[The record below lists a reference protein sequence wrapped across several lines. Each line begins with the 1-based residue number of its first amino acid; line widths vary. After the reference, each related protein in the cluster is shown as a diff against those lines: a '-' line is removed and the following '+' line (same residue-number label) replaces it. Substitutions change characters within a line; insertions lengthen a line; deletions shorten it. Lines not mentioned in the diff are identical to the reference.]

1 MIWSTKAIKSWARL
15 SATAPSST
23 MPLRTCTICPAGW
36 TDRQDAGR
44 YHLERREDG
53 ALFGFAVGP
62 QSWKQ
67 FLHPPVETLL
77 TARNGDDGVTVT
89 NERTKP
95 PRFAKS
101 SACGPARS
109 TPSASRIRFFAK
121 GRIRMRLTSCGAAM
135 HLSLLSIVVR
145 PEALASAFQCRWGRK
160 VDAGFDLALTQL
172 VDENRHEFL
181 VEVGSEG
188 GAEILGH
195 VPHRSGTAAQVAAA
209 EAVVTRTASQMGR
222 ALETDGI
229 KALLLDN
236 LNHPRWDEVAERCLT
251 CAQLHHGVPDLFL
264 HHGGGPPIL
273 PADPPRAAKVGFLL
287 HDGFLP
293 HPWWQRARDRELAVP
308 AMDDA
313 QARHVDRSIRRVGC
327 VGCGRCITWCPVG
340 IDITEEA
347 AAIRANRQ
355 RTKGKVHGGT

>member
-1 MIWSTKAIKSWARL
+1 MESASVEGTKVVITCDGLQALIHDLVDQGYQVLGPTVRDGAIVYDAVAHL
-15 SATAPSST
+15 HD
-23 MPLRTCTICPAGW
+23 LPAGW

-95 PRFAKS
+95 PNSHS

-145 PEALASAFQCRWGRK
+145 PEALASAFQCR
-160 VDAGFDLALTQL
+160 
-172 VDENRHEFL
+172 
-181 VEVGSEG
+181 
-188 GAEILGH
+188 LGQ
-195 VPHRSGTAAQVAAA
+195 RS
-209 EAVVTRTASQMGR
+209 TRAS
-222 ALETDGI
+222 I
-229 KALLLDN
+229 W
-236 LNHPRWDEVAERCLT
+236 P
-251 CAQLHHGVPDLFL
+251 
-264 HHGGGPPIL
+264 
-273 PADPPRAAKVGFLL
+273 
-287 HDGFLP
+287 
-293 HPWWQRARDRELAVP
+293 
-308 AMDDA
+308 
-313 QARHVDRSIRRVGC
+313 
-327 VGCGRCITWCPVG
+327 
-340 IDITEEA
+340 
-347 AAIRANRQ
+347 
-355 RTKGKVHGGT
+355 